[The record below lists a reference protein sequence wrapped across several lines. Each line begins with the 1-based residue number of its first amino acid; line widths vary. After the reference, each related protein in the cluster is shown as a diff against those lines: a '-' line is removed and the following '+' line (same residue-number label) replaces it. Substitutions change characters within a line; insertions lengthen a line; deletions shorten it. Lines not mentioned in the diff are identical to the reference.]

1 MKIIYKKKMKSSS
14 LTLKKE
20 KLLAQQPAEYQGDE
34 KGRIFFFY
42 GSWAPAAR
50 DGIWRMVV
58 VRWGRGIRLLQAI
71 PAATSMPAWVF

>member
-42 GSWAPAAR
+42 GLWRHLEDGGGEVREGGSSAASYPCSNFHACM
-50 DGIWRMVV
+50 GFL
-58 VRWGRGIRLLQAI
+58 GR
-71 PAATSMPAWVF
+71 